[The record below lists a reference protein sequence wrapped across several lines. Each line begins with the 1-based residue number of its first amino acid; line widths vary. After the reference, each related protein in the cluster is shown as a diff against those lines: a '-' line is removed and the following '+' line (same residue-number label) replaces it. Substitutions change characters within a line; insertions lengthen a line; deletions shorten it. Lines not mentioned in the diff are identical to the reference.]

1 VCHGQL
7 AQLRDQQ
14 KNISGSGAAVI
25 AIDPHESYSAKSL
38 LKDAG
43 LADAD
48 LQYPLLL
55 DPTQTV
61 SAMYGVAFQM
71 RIHTEISNR
80 PATFIIDKQGI
91 LQYARRGSYFG
102 DRPSVADIIAELKK
116 LSVDGF

>member
-1 VCHGQL
+1 M
-7 AQLRDQQ
+7 
-14 KNISGSGAAVI
+14 
-25 AIDPHESYSAKSL
+25 
-38 LKDAG
+38 DAG

-61 SAMYGVAFQM
+61 SVMYGVAFQI

-80 PATFIIDKQGI
+80 PVTFIIAKQGI
-91 LQYARRGSYFG
+91 WKYAHRGSYFG

-116 LSVDGF
+116 LPD

>member
-1 VCHGQL
+1 MCHDQL
-7 AQLRDQQ
+7 AQWRDQRQ
-14 KNISGSGAAVI
+14 NIAGSGAAVI
-25 AIDPHESYSAKSL
+25 AIDPHESDAAKSL
-38 LKDAG
+38 LKDADF
-43 LADAD
+43 ADAD

-80 PATFIIDKQGI
+80 PATFVIDKQGI

-102 DRPSVADIIAELKK
+102 DRPSVADVMAELKK
-116 LSVDGF
+116 LPN

>member
-7 AQLRDQQ
+7 AQLRDQL
-14 KNISGSGAAVI
+14 KNIMGSGAAVI
-25 AIDPHESYSAKSL
+25 AIDPHESFAAKSL
-38 LKDAG
+38 YRDAG
-43 LADAD
+43 YAGAD

-80 PATFIIDKQGI
+80 PATFIIDKQGT

-116 LSVDGF
+116 LFN

>member
-1 VCHGQL
+1 MCHGQL
-7 AQLRDQQ
+7 AQLRDQL
-14 KNISGSGAAVI
+14 KKISGSGAAVI

-43 LADAD
+43 FADAD

-61 SAMYGVAFQM
+61 SAMYSVAFQM

-80 PATFIIDKQGI
+80 PATFIIDKQGT

-116 LSVDGF
+116 LPN